1 MESKAGY
8 IFRNGKENH
17 FERKSKHKSNKQVVP
32 CNNRPT
38 LRSDKNILKPCT
50 YAKGIVQTSDNNV
63 MKVKTEC
70 TYLFMTACI
79 SMVHNV
85 RDETHSTA
93 HFVTKP
99 NSNVLTSSN

>member
-8 IFRNGKENH
+8 IFRNGRENH

-63 MKVKTEC
+63 MKVKTAAAR
-70 TYLFMTACI
+70 L
-79 SMVHNV
+79 
-85 RDETHSTA
+85 A
-93 HFVTKP
+93 HLGERRSAEREAVG
-99 NSNVLTSSN
+99 SNPCRTNTQGL